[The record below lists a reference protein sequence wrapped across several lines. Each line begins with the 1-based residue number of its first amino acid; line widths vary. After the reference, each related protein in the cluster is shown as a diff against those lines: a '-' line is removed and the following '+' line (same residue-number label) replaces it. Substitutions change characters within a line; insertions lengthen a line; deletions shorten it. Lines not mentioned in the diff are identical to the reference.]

1 MKSAYNFYL
10 IFLVLLT
17 PLNTSTASGI
27 AVIKNTEGTLSVEVE
42 SNDDV
47 DSANPIYSDIQ
58 VTGNISE
65 TDVDYFTFSLTEPSL
80 MTLSS
85 TSMEALIQVFNPD
98 GSELYYKDY
107 ESRGF
112 TTSLSGV
119 SSGNYLIKISA
130 HTKSYDSKDKNY
142 DFTLSFPQNISPDAV
157 RITNLEGNVS
167 ILSAKLLETNGSL
180 QSSLASNISLS
191 SQKVSLETNLTN
203 ANTELS
209 YISSQLSETNDS
221 LQKTLL
227 SNTSLTSIKSGLDA
241 QLTTANSNISLLTS
255 QLSETNSSLQTALT
269 SNVIL
274 SSQKASIETQLN
286 IANIE
291 VSSLNTQLASSQ
303 DSLQAALASNTILT
317 SQKASLDAQLATAN
331 SNISSLTSQLSTS
344 TSRVSALE
352 SEINNLKSQT
362 SNSSISSNQT
372 TNQNTSS
379 TVEEVKKVASIKAY
393 GLHAFLDVGSSTLGG
408 KLYFTSYDGKSSWPL
423 NDSNRV
429 SGELKPLYSGSSSF
443 VTDYL
448 VANSYGIYEH
458 GTVSLSISSTDSD
471 KNGVPDWLQKNMS
484 VNEYISG
491 NSQVHYLSPT
501 AYGGDSSISGTFT
514 RSAGL
519 SSGNYNLNYT
529 ITGVGSAKA
538 TGVWYIGF
546 YEGTVKYDNSIY
558 EIDAQTLNSS
568 GNKVTATGSSEYS
581 ISSSDNLNIGVLNL
595 SYGSSTVQ
603 LQAGS
608 LSRDGN
614 TYSGFA
620 KAVDGNTDTSWADYV
635 DWYIE
640 ITDPNDG
647 DKDGV
652 PDFTDP
658 IQQAITPSSVDI
670 SGWNWHS
677 WPWVYNHSIQNWLY
691 YHKGASGYAVW
702 NNSDRSWYG
711 WNAGT
716 ESWNKLSQ

>member
-1 MKSAYNFYL
+1 MKSGFKLYL
-10 IFLVLLT
+10 TILLLLT
-17 PLNTSTASGI
+17 PLHPSTANGI
-27 AVIKNTEGTLSVEVE
+27 AVLKNTEGTLSVEVE
-42 SNDDV
+42 SNGNA
-47 DSANPIYSDIQ
+47 DSANPIYSGINVVGNYKKGDI
-58 VTGNISE
+58 
-65 TDVDYFTFSLTEPSL
+65 DYFSFVLSEPSL
-80 MTLSS
+80 MTLN
-85 TSMEALIQVFNPD
+85 TKRLDDEIDIIAPD
-98 GSELYYKDY
+98 GTYIFSENYVNNKSFSIAGVQRGKYLIRLFNGSSLPDDY
-107 ESRGF
+107 E
-112 TTSLSGV
+112 
-119 SSGNYLIKISA
+119 
-130 HTKSYDSKDKNY
+130 
-142 DFTLSFPQNISPDAV
+142 FTLSFPQNISTSYT
-157 RITNLEGNVS
+157 RIINLEENVS
-167 ILSAKLLETNGSL
+167 LLN
-180 QSSLASNISLS
+180 
-191 SQKVSLETNLTN
+191 
-203 ANTELS
+203 
-209 YISSQLSETNDS
+209 
-221 LQKTLL
+221 
-227 SNTSLTSIKSGLDA
+227 
-241 QLTTANSNISLLTS
+241 S
-255 QLSETNSSLQTALT
+255 QLSETNSSLQ
-269 SNVIL
+269 S
-274 SSQKASIETQLN
+274 
-286 IANIE
+286 
-291 VSSLNTQLASSQ
+291 
-303 DSLQAALASNTILT
+303 ALASNTILT

-344 TSRVSALE
+344 TSRVSELE
-352 SEINNLKSQT
+352 SEINTLKSQT
-362 SNSSISSNQT
+362 SNSSSSSNQT

-379 TVEEVKKVASIKAY
+379 TVEEAKKVASIKAY
-393 GLHAFLDVGSSTLGG
+393 GLHAFLDVGSSTFGG

-458 GTVSLSISSTDSD
+458 GTVSLSISTADSD

-491 NSQVHYLSPT
+491 NSQVHYLSST

-620 KAVDGNTDTSWADYV
+620 KAVDGNTDTSWSDYV

-711 WNAGT
+711 WNNVTG
-716 ESWNKLSQ
+716 SWNKLSQ